1 MNTKYFTKE
10 QLDKLKPLEKYLTS
24 SFKYG
29 YKRGTS
35 TDENKIL
42 KDVWFELTQE
52 TLKNFNCGQCELTNY
67 KTVGKVYFESIE
79 YYKNNETKSEDVCVQ
94 ETQEV
99 QNTPRQRRS
108 KREKQ

>member
-35 TDENKIL
+35 TDENKLLI
-42 KDVWFELTQE
+42 DVWFDFTSE
-52 TLKNFNCGQCELTNY
+52 TLKNFSCGTCNLNNY

-79 YYKNNETKSEDVCVQ
+79 YYKNNETKSEEQCQ
-94 ETQEV
+94 EIPEATKGTYRKRKKQE
-99 QNTPRQRRS
+99 S
-108 KREKQ
+108 L